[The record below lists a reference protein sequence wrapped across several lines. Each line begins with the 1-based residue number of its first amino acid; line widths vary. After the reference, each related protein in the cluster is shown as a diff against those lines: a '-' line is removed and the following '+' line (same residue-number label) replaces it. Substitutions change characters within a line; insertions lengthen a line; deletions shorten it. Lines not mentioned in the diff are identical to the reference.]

1 LLRAALAIAVACV
14 VAAGCRQGDDE
25 LRRHRRAAEQRTLA
39 ASLDRLEDRL
49 MVDQARVH
57 FWQEMR
63 NRHESVT
70 ALACVSQE
78 LHAPDIAQRLGLQPD
93 RHTPARR
100 VARFEPAAAD
110 GPVSRP
116 PASALGRGG
125 P

>member
-1 LLRAALAIAVACV
+1 VACLA
-14 VAAGCRQGDDE
+14 AAGCRRGDDE

-39 ASLDRLEDRL
+39 TSLDQLEDRL
-49 MVDQARVH
+49 VVDQARVH

-78 LHAPDIAQRLGLQPD
+78 LHAPEIAHQMGLEAD
-93 RHTPARR
+93 RHAPARR

-116 PASALGRGG
+116 PASLGRGG